1 LADPGATLRR
11 VLARWPVLL
20 SILLAGSLV
29 PAMAFPGGSRAAQ
42 ETEAELEAWLLEA
55 RQDAERLRRSGAVQE
70 ARAALAELLSD
81 EPGDWRTRACL
92 AALEFDLSRFEPA
105 LEAARRVSREA
116 EAAGEPGAA
125 EARGAWRVELETLL
139 ELGRYGEGSER
150 FEALSQAGLE
160 PESSA
165 ALAELGARLC
175 LGAGRRERASALR
188 EQARAASPAAEPPF
202 PGGRPLEALW
212 RSRSL
217 RAAGE
222 LGPASNALVAELRSG
237 EPEADLLA
245 ELASLY
251 FEADGEVDDPRTQDR
266 NPGPLLRKALEL
278 NPGSE
283 TALIGLYELHRFNWR
298 RQSQTADSYL
308 KQLGE
313 RRPRSVALRLAAAR
327 AAISL
332 SQQDR
337 ARELLAELERE
348 AGGRREVQALLATLD
363 WIERGPEAAAARLA
377 PLEALDPAD
386 GSLRRE
392 LGGLLLEL
400 YRFAEARPVLEAA
413 VGRDPGDHRA
423 WTLLGKAAAN
433 CGDIPAA
440 REALERARIE
450 ARLRR
455 DAERNNLSLV
465 LEHIGERFV
474 EFEAAPLTFAWIPSG
489 SQVLELYWPP
499 FYEAARRELVERYG
513 FDPGAVRIEVFE
525 RHADFSVRSTGFE
538 GFPALGVCFGPV
550 VTAVS
555 PQSELR
561 GTFSWARTA
570 FHEFTHVIH
579 LGLSHNRCPRWI
591 TEGLATWEEVRR
603 RPAWTRNMRRD
614 LLDARANQEV
624 FPLRELNGAFRGPRI
639 VFGYY
644 QGGLLCELL
653 IEDFGFPSMLRLL
666 EAFDRGADLDQAMRE
681 VFDLTPEQ
689 IDVRFLEFVD
699 RQIAGLAVEPNW
711 NPERAAWLRLGLE
724 ETPPEA
730 AAEQAPWAESWCTL
744 AWSAFQQGK
753 RVDAE
758 AALRVLSEA
767 GLEPLRAQALRGH
780 LALASRDLELASQR
794 FGRFF
799 EAGGE
804 DFFARLALAEREFKA
819 GREERAQE
827 HLERAEAAF
836 PGFPQA
842 ELSAE
847 LAQARLHQAA
857 GRSEP
862 ALAAKARWLDWNA
875 DALAVR
881 LDVARAL
888 VASGR
893 HDEAA
898 QRFEEA
904 IEIDPFLRALHI
916 DFGRCLLELGRWSEA
931 RREFLAAQRVPAEL
945 DGDELGPL
953 EGALLAELA
962 ALEGQALLGLGQPEE
977 AEAQLARAL
986 AADPGAAEA
995 KRLRAA
1001 LEAAR

>member
-1 LADPGATLRR
+1 MRR
-11 VLARWPVLL
+11 ALVRWPVLL
-20 SILLAGSLV
+20 SILLPGAGG
-29 PAMAFPGGSRAAQ
+29 PALAGPGTAPWTQ
-42 ETEAELEAWLLEA
+42 ETEAELEAWLVEA
-55 RQDAERLRRSGAVQE
+55 RQDADRLRRSGAVGE
-70 ARAALAELLSD
+70 ARSALAELLSD
-81 EPGDWRTRACL
+81 EPGDWRSRVYL
-92 AALEFDLSRFEPA
+92 AALELDLGRFEEA
-105 LEAARRVSREA
+105 LQGARRVAREA
-116 EAAGEPGAA
+116 EAEGAPGAP
-125 EARGAWRVELETLL
+125 EARAAWRIELETLL
-139 ELGRYGEGSER
+139 ELGRYAEGRER
-150 FEALSQAGLE
+150 FEALAAAGLG
-160 PESSA
+160 PEQSA
-165 ALAELGARLC
+165 SLAELGARLN
-175 LGAGRRERASALR
+175 LGAGQRARALELRERA
-188 EQARAASPAAEPPF
+188 RAAAPGAAAAL
-202 PGGRPLEALW
+202 PGGRALEALW
-212 RSRSL
+212 RARSL

-222 LGPASNALVAELRSG
+222 LGPASNALVAELRVG
-237 EPEADLLA
+237 EPEAELLA
-245 ELASLY
+245 ELASIY
-251 FEADGEVDDPRTQDR
+251 FEADGEVDDPRTADR
-266 NPGPLLRKALEL
+266 NPGPLLRKALEQ

-283 TALIGLYELHRFNWR
+283 AALLGLYELHRFNWR
-298 RQSQTADSYL
+298 RQSQTADTYL
-308 KQLGE
+308 GQLLE
-313 RRPRSVALRLAAAR
+313 RRPRSVALRLATAR
-327 AAISL
+327 AAIAL

-337 ARELLAELERE
+337 ARAVLSDLEAD
-348 AGGRREVQALLATLD
+348 AGGRREVQALLATMD
-363 WIERGPEAAAARLA
+363 WIERGPEAAEQRLARL
-377 PLEALDPAD
+377 EASDPAD
-386 GSLRRE
+386 SSPRRE

-413 VGRDPGDHRA
+413 VLKDPGDHRA
-423 WTLLGKAAAN
+423 WTLLGKACAN
-433 CGDIPAA
+433 NGDIEAA
-440 REALERARIE
+440 REALERARVE

-455 DAERNNLSLV
+455 DAERNNLALV

-474 EFEAAPLTFAWIPSG
+474 EFEAAPLTFAWIPAG
-489 SQVLELYWPP
+489 SEVLELYWPP
-499 FYEAARRELVERYG
+499 FYETARRELVQRYG
-513 FDPGAVRIEVFE
+513 FDPGPVRIEVFE

-555 PQSELR
+555 PLSELR
-561 GTFSWARTA
+561 GSFSWARTA

-614 LLDARANQEV
+614 LLDARANDEV
-624 FPLRELNGAFRGPRI
+624 FPLRELNAAFRGPRI

-653 IEDFGFPSMLRLL
+653 IDGFGFPSMLRLL
-666 EAFDRGADLDQAMRE
+666 EAFDRGADLDRAMRQ
-681 VFDLTPEQ
+681 VFDLTPEE

-711 NPERAAWLRLGLE
+711 NPQRAAWLRLGLE
-724 ETPPEA
+724 PRPPQD
-730 AAEQAPWAESWCTL
+730 QADQAGWAESWCTL

-758 AALRVLSEA
+758 AALRVLAEA

-794 FGRFF
+794 FERLF

-819 GREERAQE
+819 GREERAEQ
-827 HLERAEAAF
+827 HLLRAEAAF

-847 LAQARLHQAA
+847 LALARLHAAA
-857 GRSEP
+857 GDSER
-862 ALAAKARWLDWNA
+862 ALAAKSRWLDWNA
-875 DALAVR
+875 DALAER
-881 LDVARAL
+881 LEVARAL
-888 VASGR
+888 ATSGR
-893 HDEAA
+893 HGEAA

-904 IEIDPFLRALHI
+904 LEIDPFLRGLHR
-916 DFGRCLLELGRWSEA
+916 DFGRSLLELGRWAEA
-931 RREFLAAQRVPAEL
+931 RREFRAAQAVPADL

-962 ALEGQALLGLGQPEE
+962 ALEGQACLGLGEREQ
-977 AEAQLARAL
+977 AQAQLDRAL

-1001 LEAAR
+1001 LEAGR